1 EEPKKAG
8 DEFLISVV
16 GPLSSFILSG
26 IFFVLSQTVSPRV
39 GRVGAGAA
47 TILQYLW
54 QINLLLGLFNMIPGF
69 PLDGGRVLRSII
81 WGATGNFQRATRFA
95 AGLGQLVAYGFI
107 LWGLIE
113 SFYFDDF
120 GSGLWIAFIGWFLLN
135 AAQQST
141 AS

>member
-1 EEPKKAG
+1 KTPCSWLIFLAFFTVLLATERLPHDMPGQTALSYWALGLIGSLVLFISVLIHELSHSFTARARGYKVSEIILFIFGGVSNIEEEPKKAG

-54 QINLLLGLFNMIPGF
+54 QIN
-69 PLDGGRVLRSII
+69 
-81 WGATGNFQRATRFA
+81 
-95 AGLGQLVAYGFI
+95 
-107 LWGLIE
+107 
-113 SFYFDDF
+113 
-120 GSGLWIAFIGWFLLN
+120 
-135 AAQQST
+135 
-141 AS
+141 